1 MSSGRNKHWRVWF
14 LRTAGVLAGLFCLAA
29 GIRMGQQDSVWLK
42 GIYICLECIGI
53 G

>member
-1 MSSGRNKHWRVWF
+1 MKSPYEKRWINV
-14 LRTAGVLAGLFCLAA
+14 LRTGIILAGLLCLGA
-29 GIRMGQQDSVWLK
+29 GIVLGQQQEVWIK